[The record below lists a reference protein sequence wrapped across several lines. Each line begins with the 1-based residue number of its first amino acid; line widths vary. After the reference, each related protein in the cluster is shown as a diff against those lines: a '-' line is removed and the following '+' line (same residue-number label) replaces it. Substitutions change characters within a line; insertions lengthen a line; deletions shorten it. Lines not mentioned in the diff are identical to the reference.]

1 MEKKKE
7 NYTMHDLCK
16 AVGFR
21 TGEIADIIFIEKK
34 ENIMVSS
41 IRFCTN
47 IDLVRTRR
55 R

>member
-21 TGEIADIIFIEKK
+21 TGEIADILFIEKK
-34 ENIMVSS
+34 REFYGDQYKV
-41 IRFCTN
+41 
-47 IDLVRTRR
+47 LY
-55 R
+55 